1 MSLNSQQTDHDSAA
15 SAPARIEQIIGV
27 HDALSARI
35 ADAYGFDWLHVGG
48 YNLSGS
54 KLGMPDV
61 GLLTLAENVESVRR
75 IVECTSRPVLVDG
88 DDGYGN
94 YLNVMRLV
102 REVERTGARGIHME
116 DQVLPKKC
124 GHMEGKKIVPTE
136 VFEAKI
142 KAFVDT
148 RKSQDF
154 LLFARTDAIAVAG
167 FDEAIERGNRYLEAG
182 ADVIFVEAPT
192 SREQAE
198 LIPKLIH
205 GPVMYN
211 WVFAGKSPLIL
222 PAELAAMGYTHYLQA
237 DILYAVSHALHGYF
251 KALKDTGTYGE
262 AAQRMITFD
271 EFNRLVGFEEIVRAE
286 QRYEPLM
293 RAARGKTAST

>member
-1 MSLNSQQTDHDSAA
+1 MTIPAQSPSAEA
-15 SAPARIEQIIGV
+15 GTAQSPRIEQIIGV

-75 IVECTSRPVLVDG
+75 IVDCTSRPVLVDG

-124 GHMEGKKIVPTE
+124 GHMEGKKIVPTA

-148 RKSQDF
+148 RKSDDF

-182 ADVIFVEAPT
+182 ADVIFIEAPT
-192 SREQAE
+192 SREQAQR
-198 LIPKLIH
+198 IPALVK

-211 WVFAGKSPLIL
+211 WVFAGKSPLI
-222 PAELAAMGYTHYLQA
+222 PPDELAAMGYAYYLQA
-237 DILYAVSHALHGYF
+237 DVLYAVSHALQSYF
-251 KALKDTGTYGE
+251 KALKETGTYGE

-271 EFNRLVGFEEIVRAE
+271 EFNRIVGFDEIVRAE

-293 RAARGKTAST
+293 SSSRGAGPKV